1 MVRKFL
7 IFLVTFL
14 GYAISF
20 YFLYPVLGRTAGTF
34 VLLPIVVGTVHF
46 GVVGGLV
53 TVIGVFAV
61 NSVVLVEAGFGDLF
75 SASRIVV
82 LLVSLATVGV
92 THRIR
97 QLSIKRKRYED
108 RLNIAFEAAY
118 DGLWDYRIPTG
129 EVYYSPR
136 WYTMLGYE
144 PNEFPHE
151 FSSWI
156 ALLHPDDRDEAE
168 RVISGVIADGNP
180 QFSLTFRL
188 KEKRGTWKW
197 ILARGKA
204 VEHDR
209 SGGATRIVG
218 VHSDITELKRAE
230 KELVYLAYHDPLT
243 GLYNRKSYWERSE
256 QTLAQAT
263 RATASNKTFALLF
276 VDLSRFKDI
285 NDSFGHGVGDQVL
298 RLVAERLNG
307 VLRDSDLLF
316 RFGGDTFAIL
326 LTHVSRST
334 DAAIVVEKV
343 DALFE
348 RPFTVEDHI
357 LYTAVRIG
365 IAVYPDD
372 ADSVSELTRK
382 ADAALYAAK
391 REGDLSRFYTHD
403 MEQAA
408 LRRIRIVNGL
418 RTAVADDHFTFYYQ
432 PIVDDTGS
440 VIAAEALVR
449 WNDPVRGLVAPGDF
463 IPIAEETGLLPSIDR
478 WVLERAAEDL
488 AQWWHELDLQLVV
501 NVNLS
506 TGYLRYPTL
515 LDDIQRAVERAAVPP
530 GTLGIEITESAFLD
544 RTEETFSRLHEI
556 RKLGVRIAIDDF
568 GTGYSSMGYLN
579 RIPATTIKVDRAFV
593 VGLPKERGHR
603 AIVEAIVRIADGFDL
618 AVVAEGIESD
628 AQLEAL
634 RDIGCLRYQGYFFS
648 RPLHATAFLAFVHRN
663 RRDNVLPRV

>member
-1 MVRKFL
+1 MARKSLFFL
-7 IFLVTFL
+7 ITCV

-20 YFLYPVLGRTAGTF
+20 YVLYPVLGRTAGTF
-34 VLLPIVVGTVHF
+34 SLVPIVVGTVYL
-46 GVVGGLV
+46 GAVGGV
-53 TVIGVFAV
+53 TAVFWVFAL
-61 NSVVLVEAGFGDLF
+61 NSVVLVDAGYGDLL
-75 SASRIVV
+75 SASRVVV
-82 LLVSLATVGV
+82 LVVSLVTVAV
-92 THRIR
+92 TNRIHR
-97 QLSIKRKRYED
+97 LSVRRKRSED

-118 DGLWDYRIPTG
+118 DGLWDYRIDTG

-144 PNEFPHE
+144 PDEFPHE
-151 FSSWI
+151 FPTWI
-156 ALLHPDDRDEAE
+156 SLLHPDDRDEAE
-168 RVISGVIADGNP
+168 RVINEVILDGNS

-209 SGGATRIVG
+209 TGGVTRIVG
-218 VHSDITELKRAE
+218 VHSDISELKRAE

-243 GLYNRKSYWERSE
+243 GLYNRKSFWERSE

-263 RATASNKTFALLF
+263 RATVPDKTCALLL
-276 VDLSRFKDI
+276 VNLSRFKDI

-307 VLRDSDLLF
+307 VLRGADLLF

-334 DAAIVVEKV
+334 DAAIVVEKIN
-343 DALFE
+343 ALFE
-348 RPFTVEDHI
+348 RPFTVEDHT
-357 LYTAVRIG
+357 LYTSVRIG
-365 IAVYPDD
+365 IAIHPDD

-418 RTAVADDHFTFYYQ
+418 RRAVPDDQLAVFYQ
-432 PIVDDTGS
+432 PIVDS
-440 VIAAEALVR
+440 VSRVVAAEALVR

-478 WVLERAAEDL
+478 WVLSKTVDDL
-488 AQWWHELDLQLVV
+488 ARWWHEYELQLSV

-506 TGYLRYPTL
+506 AGYLRYPTL
-515 LDDIQRAVERAAVPP
+515 LEDIERALERAAVPP
-530 GTLGIEITESAFLD
+530 GTLGIEITEGAFLD
-544 RTEETFSRLHEI
+544 RTDETLSRLHEI
-556 RKLGVRIAIDDF
+556 RRLGVRIAIDDF

-579 RIPATTIKVDRAFV
+579 RIPATTIKIDRAFV
-593 VGLPKERGHR
+593 MGLPMERGNR
-603 AIVEAIVRIADGFDL
+603 AIVESIVRIAEGFDL
-618 AVVAEGIESD
+618 TVVAEGIESESQLD
-628 AQLEAL
+628 ALHK
-634 RDIGCLRYQGYFFS
+634 IGCRRYQGYYFS
-648 RPLHATAFLAFVHRN
+648 RPLDAAAFLALVYRSQ
-663 RRDNVLPRV
+663 RDNVLPRV